1 MHCNAFTP
9 SRAIR
14 PSHPPPRTMF
24 LLSALKSAAVI
35 CANSFV
41 AKVYVTARFRYLLAN
56 TIKGNLWKKA
66 YRLPDTSE
74 IKELQDGHLKQDQT
88 WKRVRATQL
97 NEVEWTSICL
107 PLCLYFASKS
117 SGDDLAC
124 SIMAWTQ
131 VGYTVARGLL
141 GYPYQMPF
149 AVLRFVAL
157 GLGVKNLWDMAF

>member
-1 MHCNAFTP
+1 
-9 SRAIR
+9 
-14 PSHPPPRTMF
+14 
-24 LLSALKSAAVI
+24 
-35 CANSFV
+35 
-41 AKVYVTARFRYLLAN
+41 
-56 TIKGNLWKKA
+56 
-66 YRLPDTSE
+66 
-74 IKELQDGHLKQDQT
+74 
-88 WKRVRATQL
+88 VRATQL

-149 AVLRFVAL
+149 AVLRYVGL